1 MAAAFFNYMCTVINF
16 SFARMRKNYIE
27 NNDEMN
33 SELVKKVAPYYKKT
47 SEVIAGTQL
56 GYIVFSGIFAWSLY
70 RMVTAG
76 LALPADYGF
85 NVSEGVAHGVALIFC
100 VIAVLLFWIF
110 TVLLP
115 ASISLVR
122 PLPMLSSHIWFSK
135 ILNKCFTPFIKLGL
149 YSIQKILDM
158 KGLPFRDEVNFT
170 YTEDEIRCIV
180 EESHRSG
187 RLNALENTL
196 IKNSF
201 DFFDLDVRD
210 VMIPRN
216 KMVVLDFNDDMDT
229 MRRIISKAHH
239 TCYPVCMEDK
249 DNMLGFIHVKDFLE
263 SLLRGEYNIKR
274 IMREILT
281 VPEVMPAAALL
292 KLMKNRR
299 IYLAVVV
306 DEYGSTA
313 GLVTLED
320 LMEELVGALPQ
331 NESATP
337 MEILE
342 INDSLYEFDGT
353 VILDDVFEKLNI
365 DMEEEERNNTIGGF
379 VFSHLERIPKVGDRI
394 RFGEWTFTVLRMDG
408 FRVVRVRAE
417 RLPEK
422 KADENEQSD

>member
-1 MAAAFFNYMCTVINF
+1 MCTVINF
-16 SFARMRKNYIE
+16 SFARMRKKYIE
-27 NNDEMN
+27 NNDELDT
-33 SELVKKVAPYYKKT
+33 ELVKKVAPYYKKT
-47 SEVIAGTQL
+47 SEVIAGTQIGHVL
-56 GYIVFSGIFAWSLY
+56 CSGLFMFSLY
-70 RMVTAG
+70 RVMTELSILVKQSRFMVTEG
-76 LALPADYGF
+76 LLYG
-85 NVSEGVAHGVALIFC
+85 SVAFLFVAFL
-100 VIAVLLFWIF
+100 LLFWIF
-110 TVLLP
+110 TLLLP
-115 ASISLVR
+115 ASVSLVR
-122 PLPMLSSHIWFSK
+122 PLPMLASHIWFLK
-135 ILNKCFTPFIKLGL
+135 ILSAVFKPFTRIGL
-149 YSIQKILDM
+149 YAVKKILDM
-158 KGLPFRDEVNFT
+158 RQLPFRDEVNFT

-201 DFFDLDVRD
+201 DFFDLDARD

-216 KMVVLDFNDDMDT
+216 KMVVLDFDNDMDE

-239 TCYPVCMEDK
+239 TCYPVCLEDK
-249 DNMLGFIHVKDFLE
+249 DHMLGFIHVKDFLE

-306 DEYGSTA
+306 DEYGSTS

-320 LMEELVGALPQ
+320 LTEELVGALPQ
-331 NESATP
+331 NEDPAP
-337 MEILE
+337 MEILA

-353 VILDDVFEKLNI
+353 VILDDVFEKLEI
-365 DMEEEERNNTIGGF
+365 ALTDEERNNTIGGF
-379 VFSHLERIPKVGDRI
+379 VFSHLERIPKVGDHI
-394 RFGEWTFTVLRMDG
+394 VFGGWCFTVLRMDG

-417 RLPEK
+417 R
-422 KADENEQSD
+422 AQRQENNGDDVPGDKL